1 VTIVPRFAFPT
12 LPLSALLCVA
22 PTRLV
27 MTHKMCRAPRQASA
41 CTRSRQSQKPLLSFA
56 LLPASAPTS
65 HVFAPSSLRVGPASS
80 FWVKEANPNT
90 KERTKMNKEQS
101 KLLISE
107 QQANTVLQGDCVNV
121 MRRFSSG
128 SVDFVLTDPPYLAH
142 YRSRDGRTVANDNDA
157 AWLNPAF
164 TEIFRVLC
172 QNSFCISF
180 YGWHQADKFIAAW
193 RQAGFRLAGHLTFTK
208 RYPSTERFLRYHHE
222 NAYLL
227 AKGNPPQPSQR
238 IPDVLEWQYSGNKL
252 HPTQKPLCVL
262 TPLIQSFSRPGDV
275 VLDPFCGSG
284 STLLAARLLDRRY
297 IGIEL
302 DPRYS
307 SIAAERLHHKAA

>member
-1 VTIVPRFAFPT
+1 
-12 LPLSALLCVA
+12 
-22 PTRLV
+22 
-27 MTHKMCRAPRQASA
+27 
-41 CTRSRQSQKPLLSFA
+41 
-56 LLPASAPTS
+56 
-65 HVFAPSSLRVGPASS
+65 
-80 FWVKEANPNT
+80 
-90 KERTKMNKEQS
+90 MNKEQS
-101 KLLISE
+101 KQLISGP
-107 QQANTVLQGDCVNV
+107 QANTVLQGDCIKV
-121 MRRFSSG
+121 MRQLGSC

-142 YRSRDGRTVANDNDA
+142 YCSRDGRKVANDDDA
-157 AWLNPAF
+157 AWLKPAF
-164 TEIFRVLC
+164 AEIFRVLC
-172 QNSFCISF
+172 RNSFCISF

-193 RQAGFRLAGHLTFTK
+193 REAGFRLAGHLTFTK

-262 TPLIQSFSRPGDV
+262 TPLIQSFSRPGDI

-284 STLLAARLLDRRY
+284 STLLAAKLQDRRF

-302 DPRYS
+302 DSRYS
-307 SIAAERLHHKAA
+307 EIARVRLCPRAA